1 LSVTPYWKSS
11 FGRGAG
17 LAALVLAGMVAGET
31 VVTEVD
37 SSGTGIVQDSGAV
50 FYTLRIEEAT
60 LGPNP
65 SVDTIAILLGGGD
78 AFVAGF
84 SFRIGLDHPEIQIDK
99 ILPGEIVDSCHWEL
113 FSPRDGSS
121 TSSENDPEQVWSIV
135 GLAKSSGDTSIPQCY
150 SFDREASLCKIVL
163 SFEPLPGIEV
173 SEIPLFFYWK
183 NCRDNLLTDLS
194 GGQLSIANQ
203 VIDHNGDTLSNESGV
218 LPSLAG
224 TPESCFNTAA
234 QNHPR
239 RIVNFLNGV
248 IRISVVES
256 H

>member
-1 LSVTPYWKSS
+1 MSITPHWKSS

-31 VVTEVD
+31 VATEVD

-65 SVDTIAILLGGGD
+65 SVDTIAIFLGGND
-78 AFVAGF
+78 ASVAGF
-84 SFRIGLDHPEIQIDK
+84 SLRIGLDHPTILIEEIIK
-99 ILPGEIVDSCHWEL
+99 GEIIDSCGWEL

-121 TSSENDPEQVWSIV
+121 TRTDNDPAQVWSIV

-163 SFEPLPGIEV
+163 SYEPLPGSEV

-194 GGQLSIANQ
+194 GSQLSIANL

-234 QNHPR
+234 LNHPR
-239 RIVNFLNGV
+239 RIVNFRNGV
-248 IRISVVES
+248 VRISEVIPK
-256 H
+256 